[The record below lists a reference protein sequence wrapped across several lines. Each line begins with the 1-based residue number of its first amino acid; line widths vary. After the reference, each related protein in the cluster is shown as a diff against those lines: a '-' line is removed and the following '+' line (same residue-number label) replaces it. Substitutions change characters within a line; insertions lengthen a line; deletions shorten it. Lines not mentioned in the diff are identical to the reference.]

1 MLESINVSNIL
12 FLDVETVSGHAEFG
26 DMPQGLQE
34 LWQTKAKQIYRNAED
49 MPDLPETYTEKAGIY
64 AEFGKI
70 VCISV
75 GYVVIDDDGEMHF
88 RLKSYY
94 GDDEAKL
101 LTEFAEL
108 LDKTPRFAYL
118 CGHNIKEF
126 DIPYICRRMALNLL
140 PFPRKLQIHGKKPWE
155 LNYMLDTLELW
166 KFGDRKNYTSLNLLC
181 QVFGIPTPK
190 SDMDG
195 SQVGVAYWTQDRLED
210 IAIYCQKDVL
220 ATAQLY
226 LKLIRKELI
235 KEENVHVPQSQD

>member
-1 MLESINVSNIL
+1 MLETINLSNIL
-12 FLDVETVSGHAEFG
+12 FLDVETVSGKASYDE
-26 DMPQGLQE
+26 MPEGLQE
-34 LWQTKAKQIYRNAED
+34 AWQKKAAQAYRYAED
-49 MPDLPETYTEKAGIY
+49 MPGPQETYIEKAGIY

-75 GYVVIDDDGEMHF
+75 GYIVVEAGGEMHF

-101 LTEFAEL
+101 LIDFAQL
-108 LDKTPRFAYL
+108 LEKTPRFAYL

-126 DIPYICRRMALNLL
+126 DIPYICRRMAINLL
-140 PFPRKLQIHGKKPWE
+140 PFPNKLRIHGKKPWE

-195 SQVGVAYWTQDRLED
+195 SKVGVAYWADNALED

-220 ATAQLY
+220 ATAQLF
-226 LKLIRKELI
+226 LKLLRKDLI
-235 KEENVHVPQSQD
+235 KDEHVHVPELS